1 MSVELRGTNKRRVPN
16 FWSLDESLD
25 ATLVP
30 EVRTAQLR
38 ALRVKRG
45 HRVRRSLIV
54 WVREADK
61 EGFRRKSQT
70 IVILKIFPLL
80 AHRLRKVE
88 YLVLPSAWRRL
99 RSIFGLYVEADQL
112 LVLLNSL

>member
-1 MSVELRGTNKRRVPN
+1 MSVELRCTNKRRVPN
-16 FWSLDESLD
+16 FRGLDESLD

-61 EGFRRKSQT
+61 EDFRRKSQA
-70 IVILKIFPLL
+70 IVFLKIFPHL

-88 YLVLPSAWRRL
+88 Y
-99 RSIFGLYVEADQL
+99 
-112 LVLLNSL
+112 